1 MPRKSPYH
9 IALSPDEEN
18 ELLKRSSKYTLPYF
32 TVLRAKM
39 ILLAAQVQGIVVIS
53 PTYIKFDQFL
63 DYLNLQRGDIWF
75 FGKIFLA

>member
-1 MPRKSPYH
+1 
-9 IALSPDEEN
+9 
-18 ELLKRSSKYTLPYF
+18 
-32 TVLRAKM
+32 M

-63 DYLNLQRGDIWF
+63 DYHNLQRGDIWF

>member
-1 MPRKSPYH
+1 MPRKSPYP
-9 IALSPDEEN
+9 IVLNPDEEN
-18 ELLKRSSKYTLPYF
+18 GLLKRSSKYTLPYF

-39 ILLAAQVQGIVVIS
+39 VLHAAQVQGIVVIS